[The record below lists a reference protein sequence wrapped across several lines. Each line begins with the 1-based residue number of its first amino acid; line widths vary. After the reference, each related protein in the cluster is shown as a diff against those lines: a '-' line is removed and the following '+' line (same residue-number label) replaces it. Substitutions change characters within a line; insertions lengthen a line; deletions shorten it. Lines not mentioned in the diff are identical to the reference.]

1 MIEIKNLKKSFNN
14 QQVLKGINLKI
25 KKGKITFIIGK
36 SGSGKSVL
44 LKHILGLIKPDEG
57 EIIINGK
64 DITKL
69 NLKELNEVRKK
80 FGVLFQNVA
89 LFDSMNVFENIAFPL
104 VEHTKLSKMEIK
116 RKVAKTLQMVD
127 LEGIEEKMPSELS
140 GGMQKRVG
148 LARAIILEPEI
159 LIFDE
164 PTTGL
169 DPVICD
175 AVDNMIVDIQRKL
188 QITVLVV
195 SHDIPATFKIADYVA
210 MLDKGLIVEYGTP
223 EDLKKSKNETVQ
235 EFLKRDLF
243 FMEVQ

>member
-1 MIEIKNLKKSFNN
+1 MIKIKNLKKSFGK
-14 QQVLKGINLKI
+14 QQVLKGVNLEVRE
-25 KKGKITFIIGK
+25 GKITFILGK

-57 EIIINGK
+57 EIFIDGK

-69 NLKELNEVRKK
+69 RLKDLNEVRKK

-104 VEHTKLSKMEIK
+104 VEHTKLSKKEIK
-116 RKVAKTLQMVD
+116 EKVTKILKMVE

-148 LARAIILEPEI
+148 LARAIILEPKI

-175 AVDNMIVDIQRKL
+175 AVDNMIVDIQKKL
-188 QITVLVV
+188 NLTVLVV
-195 SHDIPATFKIADYVA
+195 SHDIPATFRIADFVA

-223 EDLKKSKNETVQ
+223 EDLKKSKNETVR

-243 FMEVQ
+243 LG

>member
-1 MIEIKNLKKSFNN
+1 MIKIKNLKKSFGE
-14 QQVLKGINLKI
+14 QQVLMGVNLEVKE
-25 KKGKITFIIGK
+25 GKITFILGK

-57 EIIINGK
+57 EIIIDGR

-69 NLKELNEVRKK
+69 SLKDLNEVRKK

-104 VEHTKLSKMEIK
+104 VEHTKLSKKEIK
-116 RKVAKTLQMVD
+116 EKVTKILKMVE

-148 LARAIILEPEI
+148 LARAIILEPKI

-175 AVDNMIVDIQRKL
+175 AVDNMIVDIQKKL
-188 QITVLVV
+188 NLTVLVV
-195 SHDIPATFKIADYVA
+195 SHDIPATFRIADFVA

-223 EDLKKSKNETVQ
+223 EDLKKSKNETVR

-243 FMEVQ
+243 LG

>member
-1 MIEIKNLKKSFNN
+1 MIKIKNLKKSFGE
-14 QQVLKGINLKI
+14 QQVLKGINLEI

-44 LKHILGLIKPDEG
+44 LKHILGLLKPDEG
-57 EIIINGK
+57 EIIVDGK

-89 LFDSMNVFENIAFPL
+89 LFDSMNVFDNVAFPL
-104 VEHTKLSKMEIK
+104 VEHTKLSKKEIK
-116 RKVAKTLQMVD
+116 TKVSTILKMLG
-127 LEGIEEKMPSELS
+127 LEGIENKMPSELS

-148 LARAIILEPEI
+148 LARAIILEPKI

-175 AVDNMIVDIQRKL
+175 AVDNMIVNIHKRL
-188 QITVLVV
+188 NITVLVV
-195 SHDIPATFKIADYVA
+195 SHDIPATFRIADYVA

-223 EDLKKSKNETVQ
+223 EDLKKSKNEVVQ

-243 FMEVQ
+243 FMEA

>member
-1 MIEIKNLKKSFNN
+1 MIKIKNLKKSFGK
-14 QQVLKGINLKI
+14 QQVLKGVNLEVKE
-25 KKGKITFIIGK
+25 GKITFILGK

-57 EIIINGK
+57 EIIIDGR

-69 NLKELNEVRKK
+69 SLKDLNEVRKK

-104 VEHTKLSKMEIK
+104 VEHTKLSKKEIK
-116 RKVAKTLQMVD
+116 EKVTKILKMVE

-148 LARAIILEPEI
+148 LARAIILEPKI

-175 AVDNMIVDIQRKL
+175 AVDNMIVDIQKKL
-188 QITVLVV
+188 NLTVLVV
-195 SHDIPATFKIADYVA
+195 SHDIPATFRIADFVA

-223 EDLKKSKNETVQ
+223 EDLKKSKNETVR

-243 FMEVQ
+243 LG